1 MARFILDV
9 ASLSEKEITEI
20 LSIVENKTYFKSKAR
35 NIVCIDESND
45 NQFNIQIKFNKNDG
59 ETKVWN
65 GITEQQVKNHK
76 QLLIENNSKKVVKI
90 FGSYK

>member
-45 NQFNIQIKFNKNDG
+45 NQFNIQFKFNTSGD
-59 ETKVWN
+59 TKVWN
-65 GITEQQVKNHK
+65 GITEQQVENHK